1 LGALTALAQI
11 KADPAVLLSAHQ
23 RVLADPDT
31 RVRSEAVNGLGRLGL
46 PARPAAGALAQRLRD
61 EDPGVRA
68 RAARALGRLGRLPPA
83 VVAAL
88 AAARSDPDG
97 TVRDEAEKALGKV
110 GGQ

>member
-31 RVRSEAVNGLGRLGL
+31 RVRSEAVNGLGRMGPRAL
-46 PARPAAGALAQRLRD
+46 PAAGGLAERLRD

-68 RAARALGRLGRLPPA
+68 RAARALGRLGKLAPA
-83 VVAAL
+83 AVAAL
-88 AAARSDPDG
+88 GAARSDPDG
-97 TVRDEAEKALGKV
+97 TVRDEAEKALRKA
-110 GGQ
+110 GGE